1 MENYGEVDGELWR
14 SRWRSRWRTME
25 NHGYTMGYP
34 KRSPRISLKISL
46 NIRKSS
52 PRFSELTDILGD
64 PRRHQ
69 DILGYLCGANS
80 QMSIYTFISCGKQ
93 RLGGLSCEETALRV
107 DAALQ
112 EQNQRGAETRWRHE
126 ADQT

>member
-1 MENYGEVDGELWR
+1 MENYGEVDGEL
-14 SRWRSRWRTME
+14 WRSRWRTME

-64 PRRHQ
+64 PQRHQ
-69 DILGYLCGANS
+69 DILRYLCGANS
-80 QMSIYTFISCGKQ
+80 QMFPSG
-93 RLGGLSCEETALRV
+93 R
-107 DAALQ
+107 
-112 EQNQRGAETRWRHE
+112 
-126 ADQT
+126 